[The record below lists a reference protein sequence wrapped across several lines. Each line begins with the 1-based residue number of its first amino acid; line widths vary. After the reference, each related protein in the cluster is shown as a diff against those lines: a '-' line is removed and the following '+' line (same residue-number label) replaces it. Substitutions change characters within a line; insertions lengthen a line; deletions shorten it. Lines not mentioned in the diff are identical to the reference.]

1 MDLIEEQIREPL
13 KHWYYRHKF
22 KAIKREL
29 KSLGEIYSIV
39 DIGAGSALFSKELIK
54 FNDEITLHAIDSGYK
69 TEGTDLM
76 NSKIKYYRSAKSIL
90 GNLYLFTDVLEHVE
104 NDKEFLR
111 FYANPALIGSKFIIT
126 VPCFMSLWSYHD
138 VYLKHYRRYNL
149 KELNALVRS
158 CNLDIINSYYLYV
171 APFPIAYLSRKWKAK
186 SNNKSQLREPGF
198 LENLFFRIILSFDRS
213 LARLFKF
220 GISAIVVAEKNY

>member
-1 MDLIEEQIREPL
+1 MDLIEVQIKEPL
-13 KHWYYRHKF
+13 KHWYYRRKF
-22 KAIKREL
+22 KAIKREF

-39 DIGAGSALFSKELIK
+39 DVGAGSALFSKELIR

-69 TEGTDLM
+69 TEGADLM
-76 NSKIKYYRSAKSIL
+76 NGKIKYYRSAK
-90 GNLYLFTDVLEHVE
+90 
-104 NDKEFLR
+104 EFLSS
-111 FYANPALIGSKFIIT
+111 YAKPALIGSKFIIT

-171 APFPIAYLSRKWKAK
+171 APFPIAYLSRKWKK
-186 SNNKSQLREPGF
+186 QSTNKSQLREPAF
-198 LENLFFRIILSFDRS
+198 LENLFFRIILSFDRP

-220 GISAIVVAEKNY
+220 GISAILVAEKNY